1 MFQLF
6 LLLLEVVYLFLAFKT
21 GSALYMVISVAIG
34 AWWLYELNKDAKNR
48 SEELL
53 ADTIQK
59 VEQHP
64 HTRYIIA
71 PDYLKALMLDENSKT
86 LKILEREEVMADFD
100 LKEFGFEELYEIAIV
115 EDGQNIALTAK
126 GGVHGWSLIDGGAKV
141 GVKADNMLPQKTEN
155 EDEEEDEDEEEVKTL
170 TLQLVVDDLY
180 EPVVEYTFLENEQAI
195 PKELD
200 EYKDIYKECNNW
212 YQKISVIIKR
222 QEHQKVHDVS
232 IKGWT

>member
-21 GSALYMVISVAIG
+21 GGTLYLIVAIGLG
-34 AWWLYELNKDAKNR
+34 AWWLYELNKDVKKR
-48 SEELL
+48 SEALL
-53 ADTIQK
+53 TDTIQK

-64 HTRYIIA
+64 HTRYIISS
-71 PDYLKALMLDENSKT
+71 DYLSVLMLDEYSNT
-86 LKILEREEVMADFD
+86 LRILEREEIENDFD
-100 LKEFGFEELYEIAIV
+100 KKEFDFDELYEIAIV
-115 EDGQNIALTAK
+115 EDDNNVALTSK

-141 GVKADNMLPQKTEN
+141 DIHINEMEESSEKKEKTN
-155 EDEEEDEDEEEVKTL
+155 EVKKL
-170 TLQLVVDDLY
+170 ILKIVVDDLA
-180 EPVVEYTFLENEQAI
+180 EPIVEYVFLDNEQEI

-200 EYKDIYKECNNW
+200 EYKDIFKECTKW

-222 QEHQKVHDVS
+222 HEHERKIQEVA